1 MHLMLQAAEPEDYV
15 IGMGETHSVRE
26 LVELAF
32 AAVDLDWEQ
41 YVRTDPRFV
50 RPAEVD
56 LLKADPAK
64 ARERLGWKPTV
75 SFEGLVQMMVEADLR
90 QLRAASSQR

>member
-1 MHLMLQAAEPEDYV
+1 MHLMLQADQAEDYV
-15 IGMGETHSVRE
+15 VGMGETRSVRE

-56 LLKADPAK
+56 VLKADPTK
-64 ARERLGWKPTV
+64 AREQLGWKPTV
-75 SFEGLVQMMVEADLR
+75 SFEELVQMMVDADLR
-90 QLRAASSQR
+90 QLKAAAS